1 MLNVILGAALALI
14 GGDLFRLLEARA
26 RRDRKDL
33 FVRLGRW
40 GEEEWSRA
48 DLAAGERAAASRDDF
63 VD

>member
-26 RRDRKDL
+26 RRDRNGR
-33 FVRLGRW
+33 FVRLGWW

-48 DLAAGERAAASRDDF
+48 DLEAEGRAASLDDF